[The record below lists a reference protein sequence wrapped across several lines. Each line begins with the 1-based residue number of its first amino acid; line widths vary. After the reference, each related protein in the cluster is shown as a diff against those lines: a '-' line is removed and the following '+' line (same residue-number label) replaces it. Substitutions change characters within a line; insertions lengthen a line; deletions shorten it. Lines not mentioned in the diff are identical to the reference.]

1 MTARLD
7 APAGDPQQTIAELQR
22 QLDECRAELA
32 AQNGD
37 LQESVEYQT
46 ATAFHALP
54 LDGGGQG
61 WG

>member
-1 MTARLD
+1 MSATLNPA
-7 APAGDPQQTIAELQR
+7 AGDPQQTIAELQQ
-22 QLDECRAELA
+22 QLDECRSELA